1 MHQLPTPVAPRIAA
15 LLATGGLLVLAC
27 SGPARAHGIESSLE
41 RLSVLDPASFNG
53 PGASPTG
60 QPARGTTGRKPSSLE
75 ANAFEAN
82 AFEANAFK
90 ANALR
95 DNTFQL
101 ESCFSTGEPAQS
113 ATVRL
118 VSPDG
123 EAIVLG
129 QTNAEGQLQFQ
140 VPQQARSDWEVQVDA
155 GPGHRDYLE
164 LNENLVSAAS
174 SPTVP
179 ALRRPSLAQ
188 TLNRSQLIVG
198 LMGAGL
204 GAAGLLRLRR
214 RHR

>member
-60 QPARGTTGRKPSSLE
+60 QPERGTTGRKPSSLE
-75 ANAFEAN
+75 ANAF
-82 AFEANAFK
+82 K
-90 ANALR
+90 ANALK

-101 ESCFSTGEPAQS
+101 ESRFSTGEPAQS

-174 SPTVP
+174 SPTGP